1 MLKKVL
7 KAVAKLNARATTAGA
22 ASLDAGSSLT
32 KKLRSAIADLDARAK
47 NHDVAADLAR
57 DAARRLRLLLAVE
70 ATKVAAPK
78 PASVKPAAKAKPAK
92 LPRAVKPTPKAAP
105 KAGPIKNAISSP
117 TPATTATTAK
127 SKPPTKS
134 VTKSKT
140 APTLADAIQHVLKSR
155 QDQNAGAVKARQLHS
170 EVQQAGYRFGGNNIE
185 NQLNYLHKTLR
196 QHATRF
202 KRAADGTI
210 ALA

>member
-47 NHDVAADLAR
+47 DHDVAADLAR
-57 DAARRLRLLLAVE
+57 DAARQLRQLLAVD

-78 PASVKPAAKAKPAK
+78 PASVKPAAKAKPAS
-92 LPRAVKPTPKAAP
+92 LPRPVKPTTKAAP
-105 KAGPIKNAISSP
+105 KAGPVRKAISKS
-117 TPATTATTAK
+117 TPATTAKAKLPAK
-127 SKPPTKS
+127 SATTSKS
-134 VTKSKT
+134 

-170 EVQQAGYRFGGNNIE
+170 EVQQAGYRFGGNIIE

-202 KRAADGTI
+202 TRAADGTI